1 MAVIKSPLRYPG
13 GKSKFIPQI
22 MSHMPVNVQDFREPF
37 VGGGSVFIHVRQ
49 AFPDAKVWINDL
61 NFDLY
66 CFWKESQKD
75 SCAVAERVEEIKNTV
90 TNGSH
95 LFTQMKEVPDN
106 KTSDFDRAVR
116 FFVMNRIT
124 FSGTVDC
131 GGYSEQAF
139 LKRFTHS
146 SIARLAALK
155 HVLEGVKITNEHYKS
170 VVESSGDNVI
180 IFLDPPYIEATKSK
194 LYGKKGDLHSGF
206 DHSEFAQDMASC
218 LHQWL
223 ITYDN
228 SPIIRSNFHFANIY
242 EWEAQ
247 YGMNNYKQGK
257 ADKGKEL
264 FLCNYSIPKTPMID
278 ESITNQLALTFE

>member
-106 KTSDFDRAVR
+106 KTSDFDRAVQYDHE
-116 FFVMNRIT
+116 NR
-124 FSGTVDC
+124 DPLPC
-131 GGYSEQAF
+131 Y
-139 LKRFTHS
+139 
-146 SIARLAALK
+146 RLWELPA
-155 HVLEGVKITNEHYKS
+155 KI
-170 VVESSGDNVI
+170 
-180 IFLDPPYIEATKSK
+180 L
-194 LYGKKGDLHSGF
+194 
-206 DHSEFAQDMASC
+206 SC
-218 LHQWL
+218 Q
-223 ITYDN
+223 
-228 SPIIRSNFHFANIY
+228 
-242 EWEAQ
+242 
-247 YGMNNYKQGK
+247 
-257 ADKGKEL
+257 
-264 FLCNYSIPKTPMID
+264 
-278 ESITNQLALTFE
+278 SITTTRTYCIHCCIL